1 MLIGGHVSASGGLY
15 KSFLRGKEIDADCI
29 QIFVS
34 SPRTWSVNPISKE
47 SIDQYKSE
55 SEKFTLSPVLVH
67 GKYLISLG
75 SPDNILLNKSKL
87 ALYEEYKIA
96 NQINAM
102 GLVFHP
108 GSHRGVGFEKIKVQF
123 AESVNEILDKQK
135 GNTLLLLETS
145 AGSGDHIASNFRELG
160 ELIKLINNDRVGVCI
175 DTQHIWA
182 SGYDISSNQGL
193 DKTFEEF
200 DNFIGLDK
208 LKAIHLNDSKKEIRS
223 FVDRHENIGDGF
235 IGNSGVENFI
245 NRKEVLNIPMYLE
258 VPGITGNGPDKE
270 NIDRVRKL
278 VR

>member
-1 MLIGGHVSASGGLY
+1 M
-15 KSFLRGKEIDADCI
+15 
-29 QIFVS
+29 
-34 SPRTWSVNPISKE
+34 
-47 SIDQYKSE
+47 
-55 SEKFTLSPVLVH
+55 
-67 GKYLISLG
+67 
-75 SPDNILLNKSKL
+75 
-87 ALYEEYKIA
+87 
-96 NQINAM
+96 
-102 GLVFHP
+102 
-108 GSHRGVGFEKIKVQF
+108 
-123 AESVNEILDKQK
+123 
-135 GNTLLLLETS
+135 
-145 AGSGDHIASNFRELG
+145 
-160 ELIKLINNDRVGVCI
+160 IKLINNDRVGVCI

-182 SGYDISSNQGL
+182 SGYDISNNQGL

>member
-15 KSFLRGKEIDADCI
+15 KSFLRGKDYIEKMILSHQEIDADCI

-75 SPDNILLNKSKL
+75 SPDNVLLNKSKL

-182 SGYDISSNQGL
+182 SGYDISNNQGL

-223 FVDRHENIGDGF
+223 FVDRLEMVLIKKILIGFEN
-235 IGNSGVENFI
+235 
-245 NRKEVLNIPMYLE
+245 
-258 VPGITGNGPDKE
+258 
-270 NIDRVRKL
+270 
-278 VR
+278 